1 MKEFIEPYQY
11 NFIKYQLA
19 NVSRAYRSAND
30 TSTLKALKSLTE
42 EKINELFPANVLE
55 GHKELFSELH
65 TITSTNEAEPF
76 LEDLKAYVIPF
87 VSPSDVKL
95 KKIFAKTKKLKI
107 PTWSKLDMRDYTFY
121 GWNDIAQQ
129 RKYIVTYE
137 DGNLVG
143 VQGTISNEIQK
154 GVCTICHTHSKVSL
168 FMAKTKSASDGIYT
182 TNGNYIC
189 HDSDVCNQQIKDRE
203 TLDEFIEVVKK
214 RK

>member
-55 GHKELFSELH
+55 DHKELFSELH
-65 TITSTNEAEPF
+65 TITSTKEAEPF

-107 PTWSKLDMRDYTFY
+107 PTWSKLDLRDYTFY

-168 FMAKTKSASDGIYT
+168 FMAKTRSASDGIYT

-189 HDSDVCNQQIKDRE
+189 HDSDVCNQQIRDRE